1 MAAKLYQFLGSPF
14 CAKVRKLLA
23 FKGVEFEVVEVDY
36 LERKELLLASGQIT
50 VPAVTLDSGETI
62 VDSARIATRLEEL
75 YPEPTI
81 FPAGWRGMHLV
92 LADYI
97 DNQLE
102 DSIYRV
108 ALADE
113 LAYYSRQGADRA
125 ALWRL
130 IRERKYGAGFVDR
143 VVADHA
149 ANWERARAA
158 LSAVR
163 GAARQRAVSDRE
175 NRAGGFR
182 AIWAVV
188 LPGVHGRVENSG
200 RHEKSARVFRARR
213 SDHFDGRGIER
224 LDGQTISPIAVVRKW
239 LKSAPV
245 ESSAT
250 SYSDAVRPGTN
261 TWWPSSVSAYTT
273 QSISASHGRC
283 AIGPRTSSQKSMP
296 YSVKCAALRTSMWHT
311 STEAAV
317 IPGISQRSI
326 GSITLL
332 VLAAEK
338 AEVESVK
345 INPPHKM
352 TGIHSPSGASCG
364 GSADRAFAGGIS
376 WPPFSHQL
384 CRRKSRNNFGWS
396 AFS

>member
-143 VVADHA
+143 RDRRSCGQLGT
-149 ANWERARAA
+149 RARRAG
-158 LSAVR
+158 AVR
-163 GAARQRAVSDRE
+163 GAARERAVSDRE

-188 LPGVHGRVENSG
+188 LPGVHRRVENSG
-200 RHEKSARVFRARR
+200 RHEKSARVFRTRR
-213 SDHFDGRGIER
+213 SDHFDGRGSR
-224 LDGQTISPIAVVRKW
+224 AARRQTISPIAVVRKW

-261 TWWPSSVSAYTT
+261 T
-273 QSISASHGRC
+273 
-283 AIGPRTSSQKSMP
+283 
-296 YSVKCAALRTSMWHT
+296 
-311 STEAAV
+311 
-317 IPGISQRSI
+317 
-326 GSITLL
+326 
-332 VLAAEK
+332 
-338 AEVESVK
+338 
-345 INPPHKM
+345 
-352 TGIHSPSGASCG
+352 
-364 GSADRAFAGGIS
+364 
-376 WPPFSHQL
+376 
-384 CRRKSRNNFGWS
+384 
-396 AFS
+396 